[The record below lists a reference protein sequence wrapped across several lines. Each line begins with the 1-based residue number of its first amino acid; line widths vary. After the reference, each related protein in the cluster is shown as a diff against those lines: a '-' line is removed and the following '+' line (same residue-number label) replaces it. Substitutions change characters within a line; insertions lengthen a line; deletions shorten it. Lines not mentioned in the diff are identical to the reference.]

1 MGAFATAVLVGCLQG
16 MKYLLWLVAVLLLM
30 LALVQWVR
38 GESTFK
44 LATLLIIAV
53 LALGGGFVSGR
64 AAHALLLRAPRS

>member
-1 MGAFATAVLVGCLQG
+1 MGVFAMAVLVGCLQG

-44 LATLLIIAV
+44 LATLLILSV
-53 LALGGGFVSGR
+53 LSLGGGYVSGR
-64 AAHALLLRAPRS
+64 AAYALLLRAPRS